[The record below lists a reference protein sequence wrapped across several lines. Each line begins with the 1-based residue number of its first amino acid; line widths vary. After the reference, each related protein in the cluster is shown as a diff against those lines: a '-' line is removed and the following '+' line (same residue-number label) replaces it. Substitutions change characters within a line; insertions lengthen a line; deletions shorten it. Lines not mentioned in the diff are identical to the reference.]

1 MSLDLKGVMPPHIT
15 PFTSS
20 GLLDQEGLREDIAF
34 WIESGVSGLVPCG
47 SNGESINL
55 RLEEKKEIFDLV
67 VDEVNGRIPVLAGT
81 GSSST
86 DETILLSKYAAD
98 VGVDAL
104 LVVTPF
110 YFPVSQENLYE
121 HYRSLVEEVDH
132 PVVLYD
138 VPKFTG
144 VTISPS
150 TVERLTEY
158 NQIIGIK
165 ESSGSLRQ
173 IAELIDSVGEKI
185 AVLSGSGSTIF
196 STLTL
201 GGKGAIA
208 AIVNVAPTLCVDL
221 YRAIVS
227 GNIEEARQLQVS
239 LLKLDRLLTVEYP
252 VSGVKAALELLGKP
266 AGPPRMPI
274 QPLRKEEIDEI
285 KSELANLS
293 LLPAQH

>member
-1 MSLDLKGVMPPHIT
+1 MNPDLKGVMPPHIT
-15 PFTSS
+15 PFTKS
-20 GLLDQEGLREDIAF
+20 GLLDPEGLREDIAF

-47 SNGESINL
+47 SNGESTNL
-55 RLEEKKEIFDLV
+55 RLGEKKEIISLV
-67 VDEVNGRIPVLAGT
+67 VEEVNGRVPVIAGT

-86 DETILLSKYAAD
+86 DETISLSKYAVD

-110 YFPVSQENLYE
+110 YFPISQENLYE
-121 HYRSLVEEVDH
+121 HYRSLVEKVDH
-132 PVVLYD
+132 PIVLYD

-144 VTISPS
+144 LTLSPS
-150 TVERLTEY
+150 TVEKLTEFD
-158 NQIIGIK
+158 QIIGIK

-173 IAELIDSVGEKI
+173 IAELIDSVGDKI
-185 AVLSGSGSTIF
+185 AVLSGSGSTMF

-221 YRAIVS
+221 YEAIVS
-227 GNIEEARQLQVS
+227 GNIRKSRQLQLS
-239 LLKLDRLLTVEYP
+239 LLKLDRLLTVKYP

-274 QPLRKEEIDEI
+274 QPLDEEGIEEIR
-285 KSELANLS
+285 SELTNLS
-293 LLPAQH
+293 LIPT